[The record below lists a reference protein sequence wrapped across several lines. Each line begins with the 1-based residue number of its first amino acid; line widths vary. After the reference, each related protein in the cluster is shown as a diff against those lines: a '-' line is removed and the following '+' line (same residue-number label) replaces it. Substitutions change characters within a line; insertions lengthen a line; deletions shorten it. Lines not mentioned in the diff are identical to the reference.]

1 MAKGETRRASRLA
14 AVQALYELDLS
25 GKGINETLAEFEAHW
40 LGREVDEIVFQPADA
55 PFFRAVV
62 EGVVREQL
70 VIDPRID
77 AALAKGWPLRR
88 IEAVLRA
95 ILRCGAFELHFRKDV
110 PAKVIITQY
119 VQVTQSFY
127 AEDEPGLVNAVLDG
141 LGREVRVDELDR
153 RPAR

>member
-25 GKGINETLAEFEAHW
+25 GKGIYETLAEFEAHW

-141 LGREVRVDELDR
+141 LGREVRPDELDQ

>member
-25 GKGINETLAEFEAHW
+25 GKGIYETLAEFEAHW
-40 LGREVDEIVFQPADA
+40 LGREVDDIVFQPADA
-55 PFFRAVV
+55 HFFRAIV
-62 EGVVREQL
+62 EGVVREQRL
-70 VIDPRID
+70 LDPAID

-95 ILRCGAFELHFRKDV
+95 ILRCGAFEMHFRKDV
-110 PAKVIITQY
+110 PAKVIITEY

-127 AEDEPGLVNAVLDG
+127 AEAPSQCTS
-141 LGREVRVDELDR
+141 
-153 RPAR
+153 ARTYPRMSSSPSMSR